1 MKLIVSYLK
10 KYWPIFISVCFF
22 LPVLVKQDLYFHTD
36 IARDFLLLRDI
47 VTNHKLTLIGP
58 RSGGISGVFHGPL
71 WLYLNAPVFYL
82 SKGNPVAL
90 LYFWFFLSLVFLFVY
105 WKILKWCFEDNSI
118 SNLST
123 LTMGLYLSNSF
134 YNSFNPTGA
143 LLLSPLFVYFLYRY
157 LINRKINQL
166 ISSLFVLGLIV
177 QFQMAFAVPIMFSTF
192 LLLLITKVKIKHL
205 LSFVVVILPLS
216 TFILFEFR
224 HSFLQTKAL
233 FSYLRNS
240 PKTNID
246 FAARVN
252 SLIDSF
258 QMFYNPYF
266 VIKLALVVFII
277 YATLY
282 LIKKSKQSLL
292 FKIIAYFFTS
302 FWIITLA
309 YRGSIHNYYYLAF
322 YPFIPIIIFS
332 FIKTRFANQFYL
344 ISFCLLFFPVYL
356 TVKNKVNF
364 ITTFSAK
371 DFSSWQFNYQTIKN
385 IFDNNSNFGIFF
397 FSPDQYA
404 YSQKYPFY
412 YLNDTYNS
420 AFPYQKMATTFVL
433 SQPEVEDNPYINYD
447 YWKKD
452 KLNIS
457 KNASLV
463 VNLDNGFKIEK
474 FIFNQQEQNVEASLD
489 TDLGLFFR

>member
-1 MKLIVSYLK
+1 
-10 KYWPIFISVCFF
+10 
-22 LPVLVKQDLYFHTD
+22 
-36 IARDFLLLRDI
+36 
-47 VTNHKLTLIGP
+47 
-58 RSGGISGVFHGPL
+58 
-71 WLYLNAPVFYL
+71 
-82 SKGNPVAL
+82 
-90 LYFWFFLSLVFLFVY
+90 
-105 WKILKWCFEDNSI
+105 
-118 SNLST
+118 
-123 LTMGLYLSNSF
+123 
-134 YNSFNPTGA
+134 
-143 LLLSPLFVYFLYRY
+143 
-157 LINRKINQL
+157 
-166 ISSLFVLGLIV
+166 
-177 QFQMAFAVPIMFSTF
+177 
-192 LLLLITKVKIKHL
+192 
-205 LSFVVVILPLS
+205 
-216 TFILFEFR
+216 
-224 HSFLQTKAL
+224 LQTKAL